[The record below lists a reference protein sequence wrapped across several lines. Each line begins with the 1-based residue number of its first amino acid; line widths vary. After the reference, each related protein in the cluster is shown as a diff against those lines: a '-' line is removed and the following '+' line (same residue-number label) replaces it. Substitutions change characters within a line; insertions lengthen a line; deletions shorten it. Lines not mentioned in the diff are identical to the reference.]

1 MPVARGVGDSG
12 DLQTHLRILPE
23 VPGALLVANPGVY
36 YSNDV
41 RRYLHAFGYYEIL
54 GGNTAWLKHYRLTYS
69 ASSPVRAV
77 VRIRTGSGWKELTP
91 LYNMVVMQYCG
102 YWQRRTDG
110 LWETPIDLVYPLHIY
125 DLDGNG
131 YYPVEEPS
139 EVRGHAYYVDM
150 VNRRVVASVPG
161 LMMDGLRTAPTVQVY
176 ERVYPDG
183 NKIRTKWKAHTNWA
197 FGLLP
202 DNTPVLPTSINGNIW
217 TFPQSLGSSVVVS
230 YYVLN
235 TFCLFD
241 NVLEIMT
248 EPCDEVRV
256 EYDIAERGST
266 YQVYSFERTY
276 HDLRGMQLACVTPGN
291 FNRVTWG
298 SIIGR
303 APAKLEVYKM
313 TELAVGIVGGVTV
326 LGVRAVDESGQ
337 PIPGVRVTFSSS
349 FGNFTYYET
358 PAVTDQFGDVSA
370 MFSRTGSLA
379 SIPITVT
386 ANDFPG
392 VSADVTVGGVGAVSG
407 QGYQWIAERHSG
419 DSDDLLVVLVVDE
432 HGAPVTGLSAEVEC
446 LSGHLFKVPGKD
458 QATDRAS
465 ISSYDAPMESGFALL
480 VPKEPMTLKWTFRSG
495 GRSVFCL
502 LEDV

>member
-1 MPVARGVGDSG
+1 LPVARGVGDSG

-23 VPGALLVANPGVY
+23 VPGAFLVANPGVY
-36 YSNDV
+36 YSNNA
-41 RRYLHAFGYYEIL
+41 RWYLYASGYWELL
-54 GGNTAWLKHYRLTYS
+54 GGNSAWLNHYRLTYS

-77 VRIRTGSGWKELTP
+77 VKIRIGPTWKELTP

-110 LWETPIDLVYPLHIY
+110 LWETPIDLVYPLRIY
-125 DLDGNG
+125 DLNGNG
-131 YYPVEEPS
+131 YYPVEELS
-139 EVRGHAYYVDM
+139 EVGGHAYYVDM

-161 LMMDGLRTAPTVQVY
+161 LMMDGLRTSPTVQVY

-183 NKIRTKWKAHTNWA
+183 NKIRTRWKAHTNWA

-202 DNTPVLPTSINGNIW
+202 DNTPVLPTSIDGNIW
-217 TFPQSLGSSVVVS
+217 TFPQSLGGSIVVS

-248 EPCDEVRV
+248 EECDEVLV
-256 EYDIAERGST
+256 VYDIAERGST
-266 YQVYSFERTY
+266 YHVYSLERPY
-276 HDLRGMQLACVTPGN
+276 HDLRGMQLACVTPEHY
-291 FNRVTWG
+291 NRVSSALT
-298 SIIGR
+298 IGR
-303 APAKLEVYKM
+303 TPAKLELYKM
-313 TELAVGIVGGVTV
+313 TELAVGFVGGVTV

-337 PIPGVRVTFSSS
+337 PIPGVNVTFSSPHGS
-349 FGNFTYYET
+349 FTYYYY
-358 PAVTDQFGDVSA
+358 VTDQFGDISV
-370 MFSRTGSLA
+370 MFARTGKLSA
-379 SIPITVT
+379 VSVT
-386 ANDFPG
+386 ASADDFPG
-392 VSADVTVGGVGAVSG
+392 VSVSDEVGGVGAVSG
-407 QGYQWIAERHSG
+407 LGYQWIAERHSG
-419 DSDDLLVVLVVDE
+419 DSDDMLVVLVVDE
-432 HGAPVTGLSAEVEC
+432 YGAPVTGLSAEVES

-465 ISSYDAPMESGFALL
+465 IPFDDAPMDSGFALL

-495 GRSVFCL
+495 NRRAVCL